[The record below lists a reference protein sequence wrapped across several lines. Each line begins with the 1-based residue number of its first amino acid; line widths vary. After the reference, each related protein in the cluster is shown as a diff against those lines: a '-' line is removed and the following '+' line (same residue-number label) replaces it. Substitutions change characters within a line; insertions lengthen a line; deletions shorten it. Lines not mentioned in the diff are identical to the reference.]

1 MTQWPENTSRP
12 ANSAAARLK
21 LLTGAVLAFAV
32 VALGAYGFV
41 TEPPQQP
48 KPVAHQSDSGIVRT
62 TPDSEAREVPPP
74 VKGDNG

>member
-1 MTQWPENTSRP
+1 MTEWPENSSRP
-12 ANSAAARLK
+12 ANGVAARLK
-21 LLTGAVLAFAV
+21 LLAGAAAAFAI

-62 TPDSEAREVPPP
+62 TPDAQAREVPPP